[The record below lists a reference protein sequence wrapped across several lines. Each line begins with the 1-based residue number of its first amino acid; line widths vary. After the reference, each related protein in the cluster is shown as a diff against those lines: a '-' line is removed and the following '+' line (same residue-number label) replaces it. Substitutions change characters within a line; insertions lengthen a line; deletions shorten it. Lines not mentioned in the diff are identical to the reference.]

1 MRNHHSKPAPCSLHC
16 LQKTVI
22 PYGNQRNPPIA
33 SKLLLLQ
40 HYNTPQRGT
49 KMNSN
54 SLTIDTNQP
63 LQPATLSDTEL
74 LSRLLWQDRQHADDL
89 LLRFGGLRGIQ
100 IACRL
105 PTKEREGLDDK
116 TATHIRL
123 AHELVH
129 RQLRQSLQ
137 RGISLTSPA
146 KTMEYLQTA
155 LRDRRREIFTC
166 LFLDTR
172 HRVIA
177 TEDLFQGSIDGACVY
192 PRVVAERAL
201 RLSAAAVIVAHN
213 HPSGVSEPSLADQAI
228 TRRLKDALLLLE
240 IRLLDHFVV
249 GDGPPVSMA
258 SRGML

>member
-1 MRNHHSKPAPCSLHC
+1 MKASSTRSGGNRKPSQPDFQPGLLTDAEL
-16 LQKTVI
+16 L
-22 PYGNQRNPPIA
+22 
-33 SKLLLLQ
+33 SKLLYGGKSGTENSRQAEDLLQ
-40 HYNTPQRGT
+40 
-49 KMNSN
+49 S
-54 SLTIDTNQP
+54 
-63 LQPATLSDTEL
+63 
-74 LSRLLWQDRQHADDL
+74 
-89 LLRFGGLRGIQ
+89 FGGLRGLQ
-100 IACRL
+100 IASRL
-105 PTKEREGLDDK
+105 NTGDRQGLDDK
-116 TATHIRL
+116 AADLIRL
-123 AHELVH
+123 AHELVR
-129 RQLRQSLQ
+129 RQLKQSLQ
-137 RGISLTSPA
+137 RGVSLTSPA
-146 KTMEYLQTA
+146 LTMEYLQTV
-155 LRDRRREIFTC
+155 LRDRKREIFTC

-177 TEDLFQGSIDGACVY
+177 SEDLFQGSIDGACVY

>member
-1 MRNHHSKPAPCSLHC
+1 M
-16 LQKTVI
+16 KTVI
-22 PYGNQRNPPIA
+22 QQTSHMAKQPI
-33 SKLLLLQ
+33 Q
-40 HYNTPQRGT
+40 P
-49 KMNSN
+49 
-54 SLTIDTNQP
+54 SL
-63 LQPATLSDTEL
+63 LSDAEL
-74 LSRLLWQDRQHADDL
+74 LSELLYPGEPRAQRQSENL
-89 LLRFGGLRGIQ
+89 LHRFGGLRGLQ
-100 IACRL
+100 VASRLSTDERQGLNDRIA
-105 PTKEREGLDDK
+105 GQ
-116 TATHIRL
+116 IRL
-123 AHELVH
+123 AHELVR
-129 RQLRQSLQ
+129 RQLKQSLQ

-146 KTMEYLQTA
+146 MTMDYLQTV
-155 LRDRRREIFTC
+155 LRDRKREIFTC

-177 TEDLFQGSIDGACVY
+177 SEDLFQGSIDGACVY

>member
-1 MRNHHSKPAPCSLHC
+1 MQTN
-16 LQKTVI
+16 LQKLTSHR
-22 PYGNQRNPPIA
+22 PAGSCTDA
-33 SKLLLLQ
+33 ELLALLLQ
-40 HYNTPQRGT
+40 SDKAGGRCTQRAE
-49 KMNSN
+49 
-54 SLTIDTNQP
+54 SL
-63 LQPATLSDTEL
+63 LQS
-74 LSRLLWQDRQHADDL
+74 
-89 LLRFGGLRGIQ
+89 FGGLRGLQ
-100 IACRL
+100 VASRL
-105 PTKEREGLDDK
+105 PGSERQGLDDHS
-116 TATHIRL
+116 AL
-123 AHELVH
+123 QLQVAHELFR
-129 RQLRQSLQ
+129 RQLQQSLQ
-137 RGISLTSPA
+137 RGVSLTSPA
-146 KTMEYLQTA
+146 MTMEYLQA
-155 LRDRRREIFTC
+155 VLRDRRREIFTC

-228 TRRLKDALLLLE
+228 TRRLKDALMLLE